1 MKKIF
6 FLATIIILLVIIQN
20 LIVSIYDLW
29 SKRDIVAK
37 ASQTLENE
45 KKKNQELKAKLEE
58 VENTEFIETEARN
71 KLFLVKP
78 GEQEVI
84 IPDELV
90 EKKEVK
96 KPEKEIENWEK
107 WLSLFF

>member
-1 MKKIF
+1 MRKIF
-6 FLATIIILLVIIQN
+6 FIATIIVLLVIIQN
-20 LIVSIYDLW
+20 LLVSIYDLW
-29 SKRDIVAK
+29 SKQELVTK
-37 ASQTLENE
+37 ASITLENE
-45 KKKNQELKAKLEE
+45 KRKNQELRVKLQE
-58 VENTEFIETEARN
+58 VENKEFIETEARN

-90 EKKEVK
+90 EKREVK
-96 KPEKEIENWEK
+96 EPVKKQENWEK